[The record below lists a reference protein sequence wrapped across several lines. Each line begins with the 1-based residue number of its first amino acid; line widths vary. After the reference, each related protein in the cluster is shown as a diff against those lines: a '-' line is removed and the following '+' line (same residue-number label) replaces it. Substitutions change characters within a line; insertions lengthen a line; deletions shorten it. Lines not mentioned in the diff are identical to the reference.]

1 MHGPSWQLLDVEVVD
16 PNGNAAVFAA
26 ATEQEQWLDAKH
38 GDKKVHRVLQP
49 QGGLADTPTGNAAS
63 ATTRNA
69 AAAAATAAEESA
81 RLIELERQ
89 RVLKAEED
97 GALARQQAEEVAA
110 AAERRIRE
118 AEARA
123 AQAEANAKQ
132 MLMEQLQGQMQML
145 SASSPAGP
153 KGIGGGAS
161 LTSSTPTKFGRRS
174 GNTTTLTPS
183 PRQQNSS
190 SSINSSSNPLNA
202 SVVDWAASVRLGD
215 GFVERLGDVASSM
228 LDLQAMDAEDV
239 ASLGLK
245 RMEEKRFSQALAM
258 LRE

>member
-1 MHGPSWQLLDVEVVD
+1 M
-16 PNGNAAVFAA
+16 
-26 ATEQEQWLDAKH
+26 
-38 GDKKVHRVLQP
+38 
-49 QGGLADTPTGNAAS
+49 
-63 ATTRNA
+63 
-69 AAAAATAAEESA
+69 
-81 RLIELERQ
+81 
-89 RVLKAEED
+89 
-97 GALARQQAEEVAA
+97 
-110 AAERRIRE
+110 
-118 AEARA
+118 
-123 AQAEANAKQ
+123 
-132 MLMEQLQGQMQML
+132 
-145 SASSPAGP
+145 
-153 KGIGGGAS
+153 
-161 LTSSTPTKFGRRS
+161 TSSTPTKFGRRS

-190 SSINSSSNPLNA
+190 SINNNSNPLNA